1 MKYVTTNKTNGII
14 LFDSE
19 NEIANVVSSTYTNID
34 YLWVAPENG
43 TITINGDT
51 KLVEAGDVILRLYGI
66 SDGNDM
72 EYILLKDDNIK
83 SYYKR
88 LIDHNN
94 LIREKR
100 STEDKFFCGVSGA
113 MSSSC

>member
-1 MKYVTTNKTNGII
+1 MKYITTNKTNGII

-43 TITINGDT
+43 PITMNGDT

-66 SDGNDM
+66 NDSDNM
-72 EYILLKDDNIK
+72 EYVLLKDDNIK

-88 LIDHNN
+88 LIDYNN
-94 LIREKR
+94 LIIEKR
-100 STEDKFFCGVSGA
+100 ATKDNLCYDKSKSIDSPC
-113 MSSSC
+113 

>member
-19 NEIANVVSSTYTNID
+19 NEIANAVSNTYTNID

-43 TITINGDT
+43 TITMNGDT

-66 SDGNDM
+66 SDGSNM

-88 LIDHNN
+88 LIDHYN
-94 LIREKR
+94 LIREKCH
-100 STEDKFFCGVSGA
+100 TEDSICCGEPGT
-113 MSSSC
+113 MNSSC

>member
-1 MKYVTTNKTNGII
+1 MKYITTNKANGII

-43 TITINGDT
+43 TITMNGDT
-51 KLVEAGDVILRLYGI
+51 KLIEAGDVILRLYGI
-66 SDGNDM
+66 SDGSNM

-100 STEDKFFCGVSGA
+100 STEDSLCCGETGT
-113 MSSSC
+113 MNSSC

>member
-1 MKYVTTNKTNGII
+1 MKYITTNKTNGII

-43 TITINGDT
+43 TITMNGDT
-51 KLVEAGDVILRLYGI
+51 KLVEAGDVILRLYDI
-66 SDGNDM
+66 SDGSNM

-100 STEDKFFCGVSGA
+100 STEDNLCCGGPGT
-113 MSSSC
+113 MNSSC

>member
-1 MKYVTTNKTNGII
+1 MKYLTINKTNGII

-66 SDGNDM
+66 NDGNNM

-83 SYYKR
+83 AYYKR
-88 LIDHNN
+88 LIDNNN

-100 STEDKFFCGVSGA
+100 STEDNLCCSKPET
-113 MSSSC
+113 MNSSC

>member
-19 NEIANVVSSTYTNID
+19 NEIANAVSSTYTNID

-43 TITINGDT
+43 TITMNGDT
-51 KLVEAGDVILRLYGI
+51 KLVEAEDVILRLYGI
-66 SDGNDM
+66 NDGNNM

-88 LIDHNN
+88 LIDYNN
-94 LIREKR
+94 LIIEKR
-100 STEDKFFCGVSGA
+100 ATKDNLCYGESESINSPC
-113 MSSSC
+113 

>member
-1 MKYVTTNKTNGII
+1 MKYITTNKTNGII

-34 YLWVAPENG
+34 YLWVATENG

-66 SDGNDM
+66 NDGNKM

-88 LIDHNN
+88 MIDHNN
-94 LIREKR
+94 LIKEKR
-100 STEDKFFCGVSGA
+100 STEDSLCCGEPGT
-113 MSSSC
+113 MNSSC